1 MARHPARADY
11 GGYYVSAHA
20 AVKATVAAEQKR
32 HVSVR
37 VVLNGGRHVVDLNIA
52 GRLADISRAGLATCR
67 RSRRCSGDRYLSSTR
82 RQQQCDVGQFDSHGR
97 APLHLPFVATE
108 TSQPLFIPTVGDL
121 VRSTTGA

>member
-11 GGYYVSAHA
+11 CGYYVSAHA

-52 GRLADISRAGLATCR
+52 GRLADISRAGLPVCR
-67 RSRRCSGDRYLSSTR
+67 RSRRCQNPSISGVI
-82 RQQQCDVGQFDSHGR
+82 VGGDQWSCVRLDGNTTSKSD
-97 APLHLPFVATE
+97 PLRHNAC
-108 TSQPLFIPTVGDL
+108 
-121 VRSTTGA
+121 